1 MASLVI
7 NDNEYQVPSDL
18 SLDKWVEL
26 NNWSSNPIK
35 FVSVGMGIPL
45 DEAAIIPEETLAL
58 ASALLGS

>member
-7 NDNEYQVPSDL
+7 GDNEYQVPSDL

-35 FVSVGMGIPL
+35 FVSIGMDMPL
-45 DEAAIIPEETLAL
+45 
-58 ASALLGS
+58 